1 MASATSAAEEKCEST
16 RTEAMVVRRSCVG
29 RERGGGGILGVEL
42 DQKTSVVNIPNIGF
56 CPKVRQE
63 C

>member
-29 RERGGGGILGVEL
+29 RVGGLVQYVGVEQ
-42 DQKTSVVNIPNIGF
+42 DQEN
-56 CPKVRQE
+56 
-63 C
+63 